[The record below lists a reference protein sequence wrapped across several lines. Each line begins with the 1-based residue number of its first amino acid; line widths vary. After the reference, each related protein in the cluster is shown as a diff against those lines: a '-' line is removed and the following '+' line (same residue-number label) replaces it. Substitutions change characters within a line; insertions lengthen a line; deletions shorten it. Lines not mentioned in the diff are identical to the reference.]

1 MLFRSG
7 ENAFVMTCEQLKE
20 IISMTHT
27 FMPNIK
33 EFSMY
38 ARIDDVLRK
47 TPEQLRELR
56 ELGVCDLHIGV
67 ESGSDPILLWMNKGV
82 TSFDML
88 KAFKM
93 LDEAGIGYY
102 VTIILGLG
110 GKNYRNLHAIETAR
124 LLNRIHPRCIWALKL
139 KVWEGTP
146 LEKMIERGEF
156 VPLDKEEILFEERLL
171 LQNLHVE
178 DCFFMDTTV
187 LDRLTVQ
194 GWLPEGKDQM
204 LSIIERLLALHFNPD
219 GSRKKPDE
227 QGQVSF
233 KFLSPIGPSV
243 NQ

>member
-1 MLFRSG
+1 
-7 ENAFVMTCEQLKE
+7 
-20 IISMTHT
+20 MTHT

-110 GKNYRNLHAIETAR
+110 GKTTGTCTPSRQPACSTAF
-124 LLNRIHPRCIWALKL
+124 
-139 KVWEGTP
+139 TP
-146 LEKMIERGEF
+146 G
-156 VPLDKEEILFEERLL
+156 
-171 LQNLHVE
+171 
-178 DCFFMDTTV
+178 
-187 LDRLTVQ
+187 
-194 GWLPEGKDQM
+194 
-204 LSIIERLLALHFNPD
+204 
-219 GSRKKPDE
+219 
-227 QGQVSF
+227 VS
-233 KFLSPIGPSV
+233 GR
-243 NQ
+243 

>member
-1 MLFRSG
+1 MRAAAPGRLRRRRG
-7 ENAFVMTCEQLKE
+7 REPLVQL
-20 IISMTHT
+20 S
-27 FMPNIK
+27 
-33 EFSMY
+33 
-38 ARIDDVLRK
+38 
-47 TPEQLRELR
+47 REL
-56 ELGVCDLHIGV
+56 
-67 ESGSDPILLWMNKGV
+67 S
-82 TSFDML
+82 
-88 KAFKM
+88 
-93 LDEAGIGYY
+93 
-102 VTIILGLG
+102 
-110 GKNYRNLHAIETAR
+110 ETAR
-124 LLNRIHPRCIWALKL
+124 RQAQGPAEAR
-139 KVWEGTP
+139 
-146 LEKMIERGEF
+146 
-156 VPLDKEEILFEERLL
+156 ERLL